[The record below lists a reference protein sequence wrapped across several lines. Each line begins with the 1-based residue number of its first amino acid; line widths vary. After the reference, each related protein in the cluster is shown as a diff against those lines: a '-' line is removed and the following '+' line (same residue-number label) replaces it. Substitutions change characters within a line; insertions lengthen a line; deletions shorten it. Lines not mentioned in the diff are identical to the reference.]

1 MMSKTLLDRWNLMH
15 NELFKFKDHDE
26 EYCLS
31 PVKQFL
37 SCSFLVE
44 HGFS

>member
-1 MMSKTLLDRWNLMH
+1 MH

-31 PVKQFL
+31 PVNDSLLLFFVNKKSDF
-37 SCSFLVE
+37 
-44 HGFS
+44 

>member
-1 MMSKTLLDRWNLMH
+1 MIDRWNLMH

-31 PVKQFL
+31 PVN
-37 SCSFLVE
+37 E
-44 HGFS
+44 

>member
-1 MMSKTLLDRWNLMH
+1 MH

-31 PVKQFL
+31 PVNNCYSLFIKERIFL
-37 SCSFLVE
+37 ILDS
-44 HGFS
+44 